1 MDVVLN
7 EDEIEIVLR
16 QTTLSRDEV
25 VERLKNN
32 GNKYLTVIEDF
43 MGIDKNKNKKENI
56 ITLNQQIYKEIR
68 IVMDDAA
75 AQFKINNLS

>member
-43 MGIDKNKNKKENI
+43 MGIDKNKN
-56 ITLNQQIYKEIR
+56 
-68 IVMDDAA
+68 
-75 AQFKINNLS
+75 